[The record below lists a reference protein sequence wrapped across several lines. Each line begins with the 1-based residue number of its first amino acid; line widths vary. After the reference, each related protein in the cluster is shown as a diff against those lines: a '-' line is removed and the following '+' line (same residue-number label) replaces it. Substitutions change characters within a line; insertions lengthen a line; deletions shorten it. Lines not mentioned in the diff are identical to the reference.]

1 MSTGLVAGITW
12 IQATLRTLP
21 GLRAPILPPQ
31 SIVEYPTAIV
41 YEGSGTWTTEAA
53 DQYKYL
59 GTLLIDMPIPAVDFE
74 TGLRSLRPF
83 IEALP
88 KIILADTSLGHA
100 VSTFG
105 TAAILGAHQP
115 DRGGAGPA
123 DALRLPLDPAKYQI
137 KEPLNG

>member
-1 MSTGLVAGITW
+1 MSTGLAAGITW

-105 TAAILGAHQP
+105 PLQFSGLINLIAEAPGQP
-115 DRGGAGPA
+115 TLYGYRWTLQNIK
-123 DALRLPLDPAKYQI
+123 LRSP
-137 KEPLNG
+137 